1 MESAIK
7 IDFAMESDYEYIS
20 LRDKHIHKS
29 LIRSKIKQNEILIIR
44 DGDQEIGWMRYGF
57 FWDNTPFMNMIWI
70 DEEYR
75 GAGIGKKVVQ
85 YWEELM
91 SQAGFEM
98 VMTST
103 QSNEEAQHFYR
114 KLGYRDAGCLLLE
127 NEPLEIILTKQLNK
141 N

>member
-1 MESAIK
+1 MR
-7 IDFAMESDYEYIS
+7 IDFAIESDYEYI
-20 LRDKHIHKS
+20 LLKDKHIHKS
-29 LIRSKIKQNEILIIR
+29 LIRTKINQNAILIIR
-44 DGDQEIGWMRYGF
+44 DGDQAIGWMRYGF

-85 YWEELM
+85 YWEALM
-91 SQAGFEM
+91 SQKGCEL

-103 QSNEEAQHFYR
+103 QSNEAAQHFYR

-127 NEPLEIILTKQLNK
+127 NEPLEIILTKSLSK

>member
-1 MESAIK
+1 MK

-29 LIRSKIKQNEILIIR
+29 LIRPKINQNEILIIR
-44 DGDQEIGWMRYGF
+44 DADQEIGWMRYGF

-70 DEEYR
+70 DEGYR
-75 GAGIGKKVVQ
+75 GIGIGKVVVQ
-85 YWEELM
+85 YWEQLM

-114 KLGYRDAGCLLLE
+114 KLGYRDAGCLMLE
-127 NEPLEIILTKQLNK
+127 NEPLEMILIKRLNK